1 MKPCV
6 VIPTYNNA
14 RTLADVVRG
23 ATVACESVVV
33 VDDGSTDD
41 TPAILAMFD
50 GIDVLRHDRNRG
62 KGAALRTGLSAA
74 LKRGFT
80 HAITLDSDG
89 QHHPEDIAP
98 MIAAAVASP
107 TALILGA
114 RDLRAA
120 GAGPGSRIGCA
131 NSNFW
136 VWVETGFRLSDTQ
149 TGFRVYPLTAVGRIA
164 FLTEGFDFE
173 IEVLVRAAWIG
184 VPLQSH
190 PVAVTYFR
198 GADRVSHFRP
208 WRDFLRIARLNCR
221 LVAQRLFL
229 PSPAL
234 HLFSLRAFRELP
246 RGERWREAMKEL
258 FLRDR
263 GSSGRIAASVG
274 LGCFMG
280 LTPAWGFQLVL
291 AVLGAHWL
299 GLSKPIAAVASNISV
314 PFLVPGILY
323 ASLALGRVT
332 LGRADHAAQT
342 GAVSV
347 SPADLAAWL
356 LGSLMLAAI
365 VGALAAAVTWL
376 VVEATRARARRK
388 AQS

>member
-14 RTLADVVRG
+14 RTLAAVVRD
-23 ATVACESVVV
+23 ARVASEAVLV
-33 VDDGSTDD
+33 VDDGSTDE
-41 TPAILAMFD
+41 TPAILAGLV

-62 KGAALRTGLSAA
+62 KGAALQTGLSEA

-89 QHHPEDIAP
+89 QHHAADIAP

-107 TALILGA
+107 TALILGR

-136 VWVETGFRLSDTQ
+136 TWVETGSRLPDTQ
-149 TGFRVYPLTAVGRIA
+149 TGFRVYPLAAIGQMA
-164 FLTEGFDFE
+164 FSTEGFDFE

-184 VPLQSH
+184 VPLRSH

-198 GADRVSHFRP
+198 GSDRVSHFRP
-208 WRDFLRIARLNCR
+208 WHDFLRIARLNCR

-234 HLFSLRAFRELP
+234 HLFSLRAFRQLP
-246 RGERWREAMKEL
+246 RGERWRAAMKEL
-258 FLRDR
+258 FLSDR
-263 GSSGRIAASVG
+263 GSSVRIAASVG

-299 GLSKPIAAVASNISV
+299 GLSKSIAAVASNISI
-314 PFLVPGILY
+314 PFLIPGILY
-323 ASLALGRVT
+323 ASLMLGRAT
-332 LGRADHAAQT
+332 LGRGHETVHTA
-342 GAVSV
+342 GLNV
-347 SPADLAAWL
+347 SPADFPAWL
-356 LGSLMLAAI
+356 LGSLMLATI
-365 VGALAAAVTWL
+365 VGGVATALTWL
-376 VVEATRARARRK
+376 VVEATRARTRRR